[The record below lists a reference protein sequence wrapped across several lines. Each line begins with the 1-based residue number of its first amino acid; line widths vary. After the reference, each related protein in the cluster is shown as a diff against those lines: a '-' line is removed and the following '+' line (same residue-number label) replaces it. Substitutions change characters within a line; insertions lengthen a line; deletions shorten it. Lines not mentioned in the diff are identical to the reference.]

1 MLHLPDLI
9 RDLGVIL
16 ATASIVV
23 LIFKKLKQPVVLGY
37 LAAGFLVGPHF
48 DLFPTVKETKN
59 IQTWAEIGVIFMLFG
74 LGLEFS
80 FKKLFQ
86 VGKSAA
92 ITASFEV
99 LFMLGAG
106 YLLGQAFG
114 WNKMDSLFLGGIL
127 SISSTTIIVRAFDEM
142 NLKARGFV
150 SLVFGVLIVEDLLA
164 ILLLVVMS
172 SVAVS
177 KAFSGE
183 ALIFSSLKLVFFM
196 MVWFILGIYFL
207 PTLLK
212 RTKKLL
218 SDETILIVSV
228 ALCLIMVI
236 VASSVGFSPALGAFV
251 MGSLFAETQ
260 EGKRIEH
267 LIVPIKDLFSA
278 IFFVSVGMLIDLSI
292 VKDHFWTI
300 LIVTF
305 VTVFGKFVSSTMGA
319 LLSGTSVKNAVQS
332 GMSLAQIGEFS
343 FIIATLG
350 VSLNVTSAFLYPL
363 AVVVSAITTLLTP
376 YMIRLSGD
384 TAQMIEGRISE
395 NIRAQLLQ
403 YQNAMNGHVRSGPLR
418 LVWQEYGLK
427 ILFNSVVVI
436 ALSLFISDFVSPMIH
451 RWLAEHLDATSMV
464 VGTLINMTVFL
475 FALAACSPFLWAI
488 CFGRASHQKEYD
500 ADTVDQLR
508 KLQWGVSIGRFLI
521 GGALIFFLFGQYIN
535 VLATSGF
542 LLVMLF
548 ICFLFLFSRR
558 SSNMYKVIED
568 RFMTNLTEKEKHQLE
583 SKQQLPE
590 LAPWDHSL
598 NEIVVDQDAYV
609 VGLSLE
615 EVKFREK
622 FGVSVVMIQRGTR
635 RILAPPKSER
645 IFPLDRLFIIGNE
658 DSVLRLRE
666 LVENVQKVVAEEVA
680 AKIGLYALKIQ
691 EGHHTVGKTIR
702 DSGIRELSGGIIVGV
717 ERGAE
722 RILNPNQTFVIQP
735 MDLLWIVGNQE
746 VKTLL

>member
-1 MLHLPDLI
+1 MLHIPDLI
-9 RDLGVIL
+9 QDLGVIL

-23 LIFKKLKQPVVLGY
+23 LIFKKLQQPVVLGY

-80 FKKLFQ
+80 FKKLFK

-114 WNKMDSLFLGGIL
+114 WSKMDSLFLGGIL
-127 SISSTTIIVRAFDEM
+127 SISSTTIIVRAFEEM
-142 NLKARGFV
+142 NLKAKNFV

-164 ILLLVVMS
+164 ILLLVVLS
-172 SVAVS
+172 SVAVTQV
-177 KAFSGE
+177 FSGQ
-183 ALIFSSLKLVFFM
+183 ALIFSSLKLIFFM
-196 MVWFILGIYFL
+196 MVWFIVGIYFL
-207 PTLLK
+207 PTVLK

-218 SDETILIVSV
+218 SDETILIISV
-228 ALCLIMVI
+228 ALCLVMVI
-236 VASSVGFSPALGAFV
+236 VATKVGFSPALGAFV

-305 VTVFGKFVSSTMGA
+305 ITVLGKFISTTVGA

-350 VSLNVTSAFLYPL
+350 VSLGVISEFLYPL

-376 YMIRLSGD
+376 YMIRASGM
-384 TAQMIEGRISE
+384 TAQFIENRISE
-395 NIRAQLLQ
+395 NMRAQLVQ
-403 YQNAMNGHVRSGPLR
+403 YQTAMNGHVRSGPLK

-427 ILFNSVVVI
+427 LLFNSVVVV
-436 ALSLFISDFVSPMIH
+436 ALSLFISDYVAPLIH
-451 RWLAEHLDATSMV
+451 RWMAEHFDATSIAAS
-464 VGTLINMTVFL
+464 TLINTSVFI
-475 FALAACSPFLWAI
+475 FALIACSPFLWAI
-488 CFGRASHQKEYD
+488 CFGRASHQQEYD
-500 ADTVDQLR
+500 EDTVDQLK
-508 KLQWGVSIGRFLI
+508 KLQLGVFIGRMML
-521 GGALIFFLFGQYIN
+521 GAALVFFLFGQYIN

-548 ICFLFLFSRR
+548 LCFLFLFSRR
-558 SSNMYKVIED
+558 SERLYKTIEG
-568 RFMTNLTEKEKHQLE
+568 RFMTNLTDKEKIQLE
-583 SKQQLPE
+583 HKQKLPE

-598 NEIVVDQDAYV
+598 NEFVVDQDSYV

-615 EVKFREK
+615 EIKFREK
-622 FGVSVVMIQRGTR
+622 FSVSIVMIQRGR
-635 RILAPPKSER
+635 RQILAPHKTER
-645 IFPLDRLFIIGNE
+645 IYPLDRLFVIGNE
-658 DSVLRLRE
+658 DSVQQVRE
-666 LVENVQKVVAEEVA
+666 LVEKTQETTEDVSTN
-680 AKIGLYALKIQ
+680 IGLYPLKIQ
-691 EGHHTVGKTIR
+691 DGHSVVGKTIR
-702 DSGIRELSGGIIVGV
+702 ESGIRELSGGIIVGV
-717 ERGAE
+717 ERGSE

-735 MDLLWIVGNQE
+735 RDRLWIVGNQE
-746 VKTLL
+746 GKSLL